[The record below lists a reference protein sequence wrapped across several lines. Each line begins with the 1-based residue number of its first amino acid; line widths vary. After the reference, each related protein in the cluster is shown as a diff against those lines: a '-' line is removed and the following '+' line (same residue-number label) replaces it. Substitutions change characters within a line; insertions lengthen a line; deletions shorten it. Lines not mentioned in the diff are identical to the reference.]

1 LLHLPVYGAI
11 LIAQGLAILKSHGEQ
26 YNIFGKHMQTREYF
40 FCFCEKYFSGEK
52 MKTKPIENF
61 KGKKPSAIL
70 DENIKLITDLLGES
84 QDFIGRKFSPGGE
97 GAPTLYMAYFDA
109 MTNREAMDFT
119 VIKRLF
125 EMNWGSLSPSER
137 GASVYETLRDRGIA
151 TTDISETEDMFDV
164 LYFIHAGDTAIFVEG
179 CEKVCV
185 VATRGFPNR
194 GIQSAETE
202 VVVQGPREAFSEVM
216 RFNTALIRR
225 RIRDNSLVVKQ
236 TKMGKRS
243 LTDIAIVYMKDI
255 AREEVVAE
263 VEKRLQEI
271 DIDGILDS
279 GVVEQFIEESWLS
292 PFPQVQLTE
301 RPDKAASSILEGR
314 IAVIVDN
321 SPFVII
327 VPVTLNAFFQA
338 SEDYYSRWQVMS
350 VTRFLRFVGA
360 FIAVALPGVYIATA
374 LFHPSMIPLLMVSRL
389 AEASRAVPFPAVL
402 EFFLLDAAF
411 ELLREA
417 GIRLRSASGGTIGIV
432 GGIIIGQ
439 AAVEA
444 GLVSPIVVIIVALTG
459 IATFSIPSVSL
470 VYGFRLVKYGIMTLA
485 AFFGFFGLLIGMILT
500 LVHLAGLKS
509 FGFPYLMPFAASEM
523 SRGEDLKDSLFRFP
537 LFCLKKR
544 PFFARQD
551 EITRMK

>member
-1 LLHLPVYGAI
+1 MDD
-11 LIAQGLAILKSHGEQ
+11 
-26 YNIFGKHMQTREYF
+26 IFSY
-40 FCFCEKYFSGEK
+40 
-52 MKTKPIENF
+52 
-61 KGKKPSAIL
+61 KGQKPSANL
-70 DENIKLITDLLGES
+70 DENIKLLTDLFGES
-84 QDFIGRKFSPGGE
+84 QDYIGRKFAPGGE
-97 GAPTLYMAYFDA
+97 GAPWLYMAYFDA

-119 VIKRLF
+119 VIRRLF
-125 EMNWGSLSPSER
+125 DMDWASVAPEPTLSPEDKA
-137 GASVYETLRDRGIA
+137 GKIYETLRDRGIA
-151 TTDISETEDMFDV
+151 TTDISETDDMFDV
-164 LYFIHAGDTAIFVEG
+164 LYFINAGDTAVFVDG
-179 CEKVCV
+179 CTKVCV

-225 RIRDNSLVVKQ
+225 RIRDNNLRVKQ
-236 TKMGKRS
+236 SKLGRRS
-243 LTDIAIVYMKDI
+243 LTDIAVVYLEGIV
-255 AREEVVAE
+255 REDVLAE
-263 VEKRLQEI
+263 VERRLESI
-271 DIDGILDS
+271 KIDGILDS
-279 GVVEQFIEESWLS
+279 GSVEQLIEESWLS

-314 IAVIVDN
+314 IVVIVDN

-327 VPVTLNAFFQA
+327 VPVTLNSFFQA

-350 VTRFLRFVGA
+350 ATRFLRFVGA
-360 FIAVALPGVYIATA
+360 FIAVALPGIYLAVA

-389 AEASRAVPFPAVL
+389 AEASAAVPFPAVL
-402 EFFLLDAAF
+402 EFVLLDAAF

-417 GIRLRSASGGTIGIV
+417 GIRLKSASGGTIGIV
-432 GGIIIGQ
+432 GGLIIGQ

-470 VYGFRLVKYGIMTLA
+470 VYGFRLVKYFVLA
-485 AFFGFFGLLIGMILT
+485 LSAFLGFFGLIIALLIT

-523 SRGEDLKDSLFRFP
+523 NKYEDLKDSLFRFP
-537 LFCLKKR
+537 LFSLKRR
-544 PFFARQD
+544 PFFANP
-551 EITRMK
+551 EEGTRMK